1 MTNKTLNKI
10 GFQHVGSFLRPEQ
23 LKQARADYEAHKIT
37 AAELDKVTDEKIKQ
51 LVEKQVAAGLDIITD
66 GEFRR
71 SYWHL
76 DNFWGFGGVERFK
89 FGEGYRFAH
98 EETRDDSARLTG
110 RLTFDAEIGRAHV

>member
-23 LKQARADYEAHKIT
+23 LKQARADYETHKIT
-37 AAELDKVTDEKIKQ
+37 AAELEKVTDEKIKQ

-76 DNFWGFGGVERFK
+76 DNFGVLVVLNVSSLAK
-89 FGEGYRFAH
+89 GIV
-98 EETRDDSARLTG
+98 LPMKK
-110 RLTFDAEIGRAHV
+110 HVMTQHV